1 MKKRKLRLKKE
12 KEFISFKLLLFLS
25 CIILIIVFYNCCQ
38 QSKKLEPPSSSA
50 QASSSPILTQEEE
63 AIPIKVTEARRSEL
77 LLRLSAPAEAVA
89 ERKIAIKS
97 EVSGVIKKLYVREGQ
112 HVKASELL
120 AEIEDTP
127 YRLQLQQR
135 EATRLRTLSELFLEQ
150 RFSQPER
157 PLSSEIKE
165 KIKRAR
171 ENYEKAAS
179 LLGQGLISLEKYD
192 QAKREYELLLLESGE
207 MKQEVMAAAKGLTQ
221 AEIDV
226 QMAQLQLEKTKIR
239 APFAGVIT
247 NIRVS
252 PQENIEVG
260 RELFTLVDM
269 ESIKVIARI
278 LESEIGRIRTG
289 QEVEIKFVSYP
300 GQKFK
305 GKVEAI
311 SPLINPEDKT
321 CQVHIAVANPKEEIK
336 PGMHAEVEIAAI
348 VLKDRLLVPQN
359 AVLVRGGRKLV
370 FVVEGDL
377 AKWRYIEVGA
387 ENESFVEII
396 DGVKEGEKVIVEGHL
411 TLAHDARVKI
421 INIP

>member
-1 MKKRKLRLKKE
+1 MKKRSGYFKKQRGI
-12 KEFISFKLLLFLS
+12 ISFGLLLFFCWL
-25 CIILIIVFYNCCQ
+25 ILTVIFSNCCQ
-38 QSKKLEPPSSSA
+38 PSEKFETSSSPA
-50 QASSSPILTQEEE
+50 LVSSSPIPSQEEE
-63 AIPIKVTEARRSEL
+63 PIAVKVTEARRGDL

-89 ERKIAIKS
+89 ERKIVIKS
-97 EVSGVIKKLYVREGQ
+97 EVSGVIKKLHVQESQ
-112 HVKASELL
+112 HVQANELL

-135 EATRLRTLSELFLEQ
+135 EATRLRYLSELFLEQ
-150 RFSQPER
+150 RFSEPVK

-165 KIKRAR
+165 KIRIAR

-179 LLGQGLISLEKYD
+179 LLGQGLISLEQYE

-226 QMAQLQLEKTKIR
+226 QMAKIQLEKTKIR
-239 APFAGVIT
+239 APFAGIIT

-252 PQENIEVG
+252 PQENIEAG
-260 RELFTLVDM
+260 KELFTLVDM
-269 ESIKVIARI
+269 ARI
-278 LESEIGRIRTG
+278 KIVARVLESEIGRIRTG
-289 QEVEIKFVSYP
+289 QEVDIKFVSYP
-300 GQKFK
+300 DQKFK

-321 CQVHIAVANPKEEIK
+321 CQVYIAVANPKEEIK

-348 VLKDRLLVPQN
+348 VLKDRLLVPQK

-370 FVVEGDL
+370 FVVEEDL
-377 AKWRYIEVGA
+377 AKWRYIEAGS
-387 ENESFVEII
+387 ENETFVEIL